1 MIEFFG
7 LRHGINSNLL
17 IWDTELA
24 RTIQII
30 YAESVRNG
38 AMMRYKEAVESD
50 ETNKKFEQLESQ
62 FDAWLSEQQ

>member
-50 ETNKKFEQLESQ
+50 ETNKKFEQLEAK
-62 FDAWLSEQQ
+62 FDAWLLEQQ